1 MDPSHNNNKG
11 KIMDNQG
18 EITNGNKENEEL
30 QATKKKI
37 TNNIKENE
45 SDE

>member
-11 KIMDNQG
+11 KIMENQG
-18 EITNGNKENEEL
+18 EITNGNKETEK
-30 QATKKKI
+30 ATKKKI